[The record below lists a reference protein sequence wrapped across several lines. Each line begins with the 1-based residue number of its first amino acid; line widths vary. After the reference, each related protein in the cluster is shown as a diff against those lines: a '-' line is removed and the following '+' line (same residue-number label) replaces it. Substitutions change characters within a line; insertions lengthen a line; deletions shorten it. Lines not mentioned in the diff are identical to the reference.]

1 MPVQIGN
8 PGDEIFQFEQCGAN
22 WRNDNSNIFL
32 MNIHHLIILTFG

>member
-22 WRNDNSNIFL
+22 RLNDNSITFL
-32 MNIHHLIILTFG
+32 MDIHHLIILTFG